1 MNIKVV
7 YHSKSGNTEKVAEA
21 IAVELNVTATPVA
34 EAQSLLAEQIDLL
47 FFGDGMYF
55 GGIAKESKEFILNLD
70 AEKIKHTAVFST
82 SGGSWPMGP
91 AGIQEQLKKQGIQ
104 VLSESFKCHG
114 AAFGVGFPSHPD
126 EKDLND
132 ARLFART
139 MAETVK

>member
-55 GGIAKESKEFILNLD
+55 GGMFNLFSV
-70 AEKIKHTAVFST
+70 KIQDELFALLGNTAVFST